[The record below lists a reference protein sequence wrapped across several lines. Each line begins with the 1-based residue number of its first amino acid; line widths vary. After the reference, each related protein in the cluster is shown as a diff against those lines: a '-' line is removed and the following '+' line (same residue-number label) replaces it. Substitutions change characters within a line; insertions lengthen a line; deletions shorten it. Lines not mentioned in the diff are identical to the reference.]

1 MPSVHDTPE
10 SRARNCLD
18 GRGTLHFYLNERQE
32 LSTLAPTGGGGPNK
46 YEPIGGD
53 EQRLGLGG
61 CFSRLPAD
69 LLREKP
75 LDFSLRHSFEHQPD
89 IGGRGWAAV
98 LAAATGPTVR
108 APIGDL

>member
-1 MPSVHDTPE
+1 MKLRRPSAATP
-10 SRARNCLD
+10 APK
-18 GRGTLHFYLNERQE
+18 TFYLNERQE